1 MDGSMGNTT
10 NRRTGKGEGGAAGG
24 AGGGTTGAAGDGA
37 RRGTPGSTGAVTT
50 GRGRRGT
57 PGGTGDGARR
67 GTPGGADGAA
77 GVGTRNG
84 SSAGEQR
91 RTGARPQD
99 TRALPYGA
107 HGDLPDAAVPH
118 SELAS
123 QVTIDNPDDA
133 ELVPEAESVAAIED
147 APTQVVLDNPDD
159 GDLYDVGHEPG
170 VEGPSD
176 RRRRDR
182 SGGNSAPV

>member
-1 MDGSMGNTT
+1 MDGSVGNTT

-37 RRGTPGSTGAVTT
+37 RRGP
-50 GRGRRGT
+50 

-84 SSAGEQR
+84 SSDGEQR

-133 ELVPEAESVAAIED
+133 EL
-147 APTQVVLDNPDD
+147 
-159 GDLYDVGHEPG
+159 
-170 VEGPSD
+170 
-176 RRRRDR
+176 
-182 SGGNSAPV
+182 

>member
-24 AGGGTTGAAGDGA
+24 AGG
-37 RRGTPGSTGAVTT
+37 
-50 GRGRRGT
+50 
-57 PGGTGDGARR
+57 
-67 GTPGGADGAA
+67 
-77 GVGTRNG
+77 GTRNG

-159 GDLYDVGHEPG
+159 G
-170 VEGPSD
+170 
-176 RRRRDR
+176 
-182 SGGNSAPV
+182 